1 MSRPYLS
8 AREVREGAKEAQL
21 LALRGIEGKMPSL
34 HTLSFS
40 QFSLD
45 EDSFDGNSI
54 SAPNLKSLKLTS
66 CYSV

>member
-8 AREVREGAKEAQL
+8 QREAKEGVKQPQL

-34 HTLSFS
+34 RALSFS

-45 EDSFDGNSI
+45 EDSFDENSI
-54 SAPNLKSLKLTS
+54 SAPNLKALKLTS